1 MVQSWAKSGPW
12 LAVCLFLFLPAVAGL
27 HIAISRFLIFFCEN
41 VKLLIQGPKASEIM
55 HATQRGH
62 DGYDGEVT
70 FGLGGHFEAE
80 IASKKFA

>member
-1 MVQSWAKSGPW
+1 MLKR
-12 LAVCLFLFLPAVAGL
+12 LT
-27 HIAISRFLIFFCEN
+27 E
-41 VKLLIQGPKASEIM
+41 GPKASEIW

-70 FGLGGHFEAE
+70 FGLRGHLEAK